1 LAIEPTPVGPILPAW
16 SPDCVELGL
25 WRLKMCSS
33 PLPHSHLAVATPL
46 GPPLTKEPSM
56 QSFSSAKAAWIL
68 RTSTA
73 TNSADLEPVA

>member
-33 PLPHSHLAVATPL
+33 PLPHSHLAVGDAARAAADQGTEHAELFL
-46 GPPLTKEPSM
+46 GEGGVDFAHLNGYE
-56 QSFSSAKAAWIL
+56 FC
-68 RTSTA
+68 
-73 TNSADLEPVA
+73 